1 LIENRNKSSPSGIQ
15 NYKKFPN
22 TKIKTSVN
30 VKILQILQQ
39 YLQILKQ
46 ASNSSPPLEN
56 QKFLEISSMES
67 VKIIQ
72 LFLGSPANSCV

>member
-1 LIENRNKSSPSGIQ
+1 VGCKNNKKS
-15 NYKKFPN
+15 PN

-30 VKILQILQQ
+30 VKILLILKQ
-39 YLQILKQ
+39 YLHILKQ
-46 ASNSSPPLEN
+46 ANDSSPPLEN

-72 LFLGSPANSCV
+72 LFLG